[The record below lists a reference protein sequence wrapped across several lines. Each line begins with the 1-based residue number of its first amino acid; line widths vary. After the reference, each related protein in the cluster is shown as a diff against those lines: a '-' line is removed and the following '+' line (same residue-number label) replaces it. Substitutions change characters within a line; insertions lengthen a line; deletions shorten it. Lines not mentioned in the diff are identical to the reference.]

1 MLLLAG
7 VVTVSAGNLFPD
19 PGIRQKRKWSLPEGF
34 RITADASRPGDNMMM
49 AERSDSAKYTVAR
62 YYLKL
67 KPGAY
72 KLTLEARSENLKG
85 SMAACAEFHSRDGKY
100 LDGGIYPGKGH
111 SPKWTEISG

>member
-62 YYLKL
+62 YY
-67 KPGAY
+67 
-72 KLTLEARSENLKG
+72 RNQV
-85 SMAACAEFHSRDGKY
+85 R
-100 LDGGIYPGKGH
+100 
-111 SPKWTEISG
+111 IS